1 MRPQQRPPRRG
12 VVEGRRQERHCVVTV
27 RAIRRRERGPR
38 RRVHRIVGPLPAASV
53 VRIQVALGVRAIG
66 RLDLQVVI
74 VVDMAVGAGV
84 HLARRRHLMR
94 IGQRETCGGV
104 VKTRGQPRDRIVAVG
119 ASRDREHRGRSRVL
133 RIRGLLPGRQM
144 ATRMPAIGGCNL
156 QVVVAAHV
164 ATCARNT
171 CVSVGQREIDWRR
184 SVVDACA
191 HPAVERVAAFAGL
204 WELSR
209 DVVGHTAAHRLRLL
223 VVLQVT
229 RGTGGR
235 EPLELADRRT
245 LVTIL
250 TLHRRMRPQQR
261 EPVLVILYLLHGDIP
276 ALHRVALRAI
286 RAHLFLVHVGMAI
299 LAVLPHIRENR
310 LHMALRALHFF
321 VHAPQRILRFIVVK
335 LGNSLDGPPSRGRV
349 TVLTRNCQLPV
360 RTTRSLP
367 LRRWSRS
374 VGWPCKQQEPA

>member
-1 MRPQQRPPRRG
+1 
-12 VVEGRRQERHCVVTV
+12 
-27 RAIRRRERGPR
+27 
-38 RRVHRIVGPLPAASV
+38 
-53 VRIQVALGVRAIG
+53 
-66 RLDLQVVI
+66 
-74 VVDMAVGAGV
+74 
-84 HLARRRHLMR
+84 
-94 IGQRETCGGV
+94 
-104 VKTRGQPRDRIVAVG
+104 
-119 ASRDREHRGRSRVL
+119 VL
-133 RIRGLLPGRQM
+133 RIRGLLPGRQV

-156 QVVVAAHV
+156 QVVVVAHV
-164 ATCARNT
+164 AVQAGNIR
-171 CVSVGQREIDWRR
+171 VSVRQRKTDWRR
-184 SVVDACA
+184 GVIDHDSG
-191 HPAVERVAAFAGL
+191 PAVECMTALAGL

-286 RAHLFLVHVGMAI
+286 RAHLSLVHVGMAI

-321 VHAPQRILRFIVVK
+321 VHAPQR
-335 LGNSLDGPPSRGRV
+335 GRV
-349 TVLTRNCQLPV
+349 TVLTRNCQRLVWAPSV
-360 RTTRSLP
+360 ATLT
-367 LRRWSRS
+367 LRKASRS
-374 VGWPCKQQEPA
+374 TYWPRKQQRPKCEFEISKRMPPPGALHGSFPR